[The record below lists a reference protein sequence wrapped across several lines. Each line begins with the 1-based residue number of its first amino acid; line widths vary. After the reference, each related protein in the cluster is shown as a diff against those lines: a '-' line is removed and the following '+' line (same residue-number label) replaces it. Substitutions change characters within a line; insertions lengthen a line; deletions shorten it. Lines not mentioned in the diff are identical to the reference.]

1 MKEEVEIEFEKGEF
15 AEAMPWKIILNLPVP
30 DPEHRCCH
38 VKDGVS
44 RAVVVALNE
53 GGFNGTE
60 VCLDCI
66 LDAVK
71 EHDL

>member
-1 MKEEVEIEFEKGEF
+1 MKEQVEIEFDKGE
-15 AEAMPWKIILNLPVP
+15 LPVP

-38 VKDGVS
+38 VKEGVS

-53 GGFNGTE
+53 GGYNGTE

-71 EHDL
+71 EHNL